1 MLTFFRRRIEYIWVL
16 ISSYEEIP
24 TVLEDLEKVEVSILM
39 NTDILMKFTEKAKVV
54 DPVMLELLKIGA
66 SDDFFE
72 VLRYQV
78 EAGGKRIRPG
88 LCLTFCEA
96 VGGSREDAIYPAAG
110 IELVHNYSL
119 IIDDIIDHSTLR
131 RGKPTVW
138 KKFSMPMALLAALH
152 YREAIEEAIRRS
164 KKPIE
169 MSKLFSDSIREM
181 TEGERLDILFEQAGR
196 EHEYIL
202 KKRFKAVSEKEYE
215 FMVRCKT
222 SSLLKCACVS
232 GALSGTDDSDL
243 IKVAEDYGIKI
254 GIAFQIVDDYLDLFA
269 RSEKFG
275 KEIAKDIKEHKLG
288 NIIVIYALSSL
299 DDEKSKKL
307 LGILGK
313 DELSEEEVSEAMD
326 LIKETNAAELAL
338 KRANSLV
345 DEAKA
350 LLRKF
355 PEKDARKELE
365 AITDIIVRR
374 TY

>member
-1 MLTFFRRRIEYIWVL
+1 M
-16 ISSYEEIP
+16 
-24 TVLEDLEKVEVSILM
+24 D
-39 NTDILMKFTEKAKVV
+39 TDILVKFTEKAKVV

-119 IIDDIIDHSTLR
+119 IIDDIIDNSTLR

-202 KKRFKAVSEKEYE
+202 KKRFKAVSEKDYE

-232 GALSGTDDSDL
+232 GALSGTDDEGL
-243 IKVAEDYGIKI
+243 IKVAEEYGIKI

-269 RSEKFG
+269 KSEKFG

-299 DDEKSKKL
+299 DEEKSKKF

-313 DELSEEEVSEAMD
+313 DKLSEEEVSEAMD
-326 LIKETNAAELAL
+326 LIKETDAAEVAL

-350 LLRKF
+350 ILRNLPK
-355 PEKDARKELE
+355 KDARKELE
-365 AITDIIVRR
+365 AIADIIVRR